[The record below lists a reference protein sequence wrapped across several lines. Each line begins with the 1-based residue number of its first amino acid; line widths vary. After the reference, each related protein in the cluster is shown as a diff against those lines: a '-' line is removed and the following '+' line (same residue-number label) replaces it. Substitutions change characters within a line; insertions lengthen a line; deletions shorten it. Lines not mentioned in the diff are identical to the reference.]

1 MVEIIWLAATGAAGV
16 FGYAKSRRFVKS
28 RLRFVDGVR
37 KPYVPVLAGGA
48 AAAAAARDSSPAKR
62 TWFRRRYSSAEGA
75 RVQPSSRCRAP
86 SLTNEATLSDVID
99 RMPEGCHARNGPA
112 S

>member
-1 MVEIIWLAATGAAGV
+1 MVEIIIAATAGV

-48 AAAAAARDSSPAKR
+48 AAAAAAPLVFILPIVGTVTAVVFGASVGAGVASGRKDIDESS
-62 TWFRRRYSSAEGA
+62 
-75 RVQPSSRCRAP
+75 
-86 SLTNEATLSDVID
+86 
-99 RMPEGCHARNGPA
+99 
-112 S
+112 

>member
-48 AAAAAARDSSPAKR
+48 AAAAAAPLVFILPIVGTVTAVV
-62 TWFRRRYSSAEGA
+62 FGA
-75 RVQPSSRCRAP
+75 SVGAGVASGRKDLDESR
-86 SLTNEATLSDVID
+86 S
-99 RMPEGCHARNGPA
+99 
-112 S
+112 

>member
-28 RLRFVDGVR
+28 RLRFVEGVR

-48 AAAAAARDSSPAKR
+48 AAAAAAPLVWLLPIIGTATAVVFGASVGAGVVSGRRDIEKSS
-62 TWFRRRYSSAEGA
+62 
-75 RVQPSSRCRAP
+75 
-86 SLTNEATLSDVID
+86 
-99 RMPEGCHARNGPA
+99 
-112 S
+112 